1 MHTYI
6 DERKKNRKRYEILW
20 MRTREKKN
28 RELFKEQQHINE
40 IKRLRNVC
48 VC

>member
-6 DERKKNRKRYEILW
+6 DERKKTRKRYEILW
-20 MRTREKKN
+20 MRTREKEN

-40 IKRLRNVC
+40 VKRLRNVC